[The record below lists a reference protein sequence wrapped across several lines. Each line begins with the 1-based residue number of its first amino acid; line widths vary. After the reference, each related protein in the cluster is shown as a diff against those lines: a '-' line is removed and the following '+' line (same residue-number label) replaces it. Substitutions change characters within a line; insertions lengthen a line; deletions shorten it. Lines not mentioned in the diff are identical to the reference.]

1 MIETFLYLSLKMV
14 FFSFSF
20 SRGDLILKSIDHI
33 QITRFFEKFSWI
45 IDILILIWKCLLASK
60 MFITLKY
67 AVKFC
72 A

>member
-14 FFSFSF
+14 FFSFSYQ

-45 IDILILIWKCLLASK
+45 IDIENV
-60 MFITLKY
+60 Y
-67 AVKFC
+67 
-72 A
+72 